1 MNGSI
6 NNSYDRSNREGSA
19 RAALALCTLVML
31 ALLAGASNVA
41 AGEGPAEAAEPA
53 PEAAEAPAEAVEGA
67 PEVVETPDA
76 ILLNFRDAPLSAV
89 LEHLSEVGGLII
101 VVEATVDGRV
111 TVMSRQPLNAQE
123 AVDLL
128 NTVLVE
134 QGFAAVRKGRVLK
147 IVTLEDA
154 KKMNVPVRSGTDPD
168 KIEPND
174 EIITQV
180 IPLKFADAVQV
191 REDLAS
197 LIPAYADLSANA
209 SSNALILTDT
219 GANVRRIVEIVSALD
234 THMATVAEVRVFQLM
249 YADASDAADLINR
262 VFEQEQRS
270 STQQRRGGFG
280 GGRFFRGPPGGQGE
294 QGDEGVSRA
303 PEVTAAADERTN
315 TVVVSG
321 PADTLEVVAHVIE
334 QLDANPAEE
343 ESVLVYSMKNAE
355 AANVAELLNDL
366 FREADQTTAGG
377 RTTGG
382 RGGQTQGRAARFAAF
397 MRGTTSAASA
407 EGVGSLSGQVY
418 CVADEDTN
426 TLLILTA
433 PSNFERLR
441 GIIDDLDRPIPQV
454 LIKVLIAEV
463 TWSDSLD
470 LGAEFSI
477 LDVEPDGD
485 ENSLFTDF
493 GVAGESDGIIYR
505 MVGGDVSA
513 TLRALEKLG
522 KLDILSRPHILTS
535 DNQTATI
542 TVGQEV
548 PFIQNT
554 RTTETGQTINTIQ
567 YEDIGI
573 ILEVTPHINP
583 EGLVIMDVAPEIST
597 TTAET
602 VPISETVDAAVF
614 AKRSAQ
620 TRIAIRDS
628 QTIVIGGLMQD
639 SKTES
644 IRKVPILGDIPLL
657 GALFRRTVKDKEK
670 TELLIFLTP
679 HVAREANE
687 LQGMSDEELT
697 GVRQMKDAV
706 APGVFDEHMQ
716 GLQLGGGAPA
726 SE

>member
-6 NNSYDRSNREGSA
+6 DNSYYRSNREGLA
-19 RAALALCTLVML
+19 RAALALCALMAL
-31 ALLAGASNVA
+31 ALLAGASNVD
-41 AGEGPAEAAEPA
+41 AGEGPAEVAEPA
-53 PEAAEAPAEAVEGA
+53 PEAAEAPAEAVEAA

-76 ILLNFRDAPLSAV
+76 ILLNFREAPLSAV

-101 VVEATVDGRV
+101 VEEATVDGRV

-168 KIEPND
+168 RIEPND

-191 REDLAS
+191 RNDLAQ
-197 LIPAYADLSANA
+197 LIPSYADLSANA
-209 SSNALILTDT
+209 SSNTLILTDT
-219 GANVRRIVEIVSALD
+219 GANVRRIVEIVTALD
-234 THMATVAEVRVFQLM
+234 THMATIAEVRVFQLV

-280 GGRFFRGPPGGQGE
+280 GGRFFRGPAGGQGE
-294 QGDEGVSRA
+294 QAEEGVSRA

-343 ESVLVYSMKNAE
+343 ESVLVYSMKNAQ

-366 FREADQTTAGG
+366 FREAQASTGG
-377 RTTGG
+377 RGTTGG
-382 RGGQTQGRAARFAAF
+382 RGGQTQGRAARFAAA
-397 MRGTTSAASA
+397 MRGTTAQAAA
-407 EGVGSLSGQVY
+407 GAGSLAGQVY
-418 CVADEDTN
+418 CVADEDSN

-441 GIIDDLDRPIPQV
+441 GIIDDLDRSIPQV

-505 MVGGDVSA
+505 MVGGEVSA

-597 TTAET
+597 TTADT

-620 TRIAIRDS
+620 TRIAIRDNH
-628 QTIVIGGLMQD
+628 TIVIGGLMQD

-657 GALFRRTVKDKEK
+657 GALFRRTVDNKEK

-687 LQGMSDEELT
+687 LEGMSAEELT

-716 GLQLGGGAPA
+716 GLQLGGGAAA

>member
-6 NNSYDRSNREGSA
+6 DTGNDRSDRTESP
-19 RAALALCTLVML
+19 RAALALCVLMAL
-31 ALLAGASNVA
+31 ALLAGAPNVD
-41 AGEGPAEAAEPA
+41 AGERPAEVAEPA
-53 PEAAEAPAEAVEGA
+53 PEAAGAAAEAAEVP

-89 LEHLSEVGGLII
+89 LEHLSEVGGLVI
-101 VVEATVDGRV
+101 VVEAAVDGRV
-111 TVMSRQPLNAQE
+111 TVMSRQPLNTQE

-134 QGFAAVRKGRVLK
+134 QGFAAVRKGRLLK

-154 KKMNVPVRSGTDPD
+154 KKMNVPVRSGTDPE

-180 IPLKFADAVQV
+180 IPLKFADAVQL
-191 REDLAS
+191 REDLAT

-219 GANVRRIVEIVSALD
+219 GANVRRIVEIVKALD
-234 THMATVAEVRVFQLM
+234 THMATVAEVRVFQLI

-270 STQQRRGGFG
+270 STQQRRAAFG
-280 GGRFFRGPPGGQGE
+280 MGRFFRGPGGA
-294 QGDEGVSRA
+294 GDRAEEGVSRA

-343 ESVLVYSMKNAE
+343 ESVLVYSLKNAQ
-355 AANVAELLNDL
+355 AANVAELLNNL
-366 FREADQTTAGG
+366 FREAEQTAGG
-377 RTTGG
+377 RRTTGA
-382 RGGQTQGRAARFAAF
+382 RGAQTQGRAARFAAF
-397 MRGTTSAASA
+397 MRGTTAAAAA

-426 TLLILTA
+426 TLLVLTA

-441 GIIDDLDRPIPQV
+441 SIINDLDRPIPQV

-505 MVGGDVSA
+505 MVGGEVSA

-548 PFIQNT
+548 PFIRNT
-554 RTTETGQTINTIQ
+554 RTTETGQTINTIR

-583 EGLVIMDVAPEIST
+583 DGLVIMDVAPEIST

-620 TRIAIRDS
+620 TRIAIRDG

-639 SKTES
+639 SNTES
-644 IRKVPILGDIPLL
+644 IRKVPIMGDIPLL
-657 GALFRRTVKDKEK
+657 GALFRRTVKNKEK

-716 GLQLGGGAPA
+716 GLRLGGDAAA